1 MDWILLKSTASTL
14 RHLAFCI
21 LLQIGLSVFVNN
33 NIILPLY
40 AIGPYVWLI
49 VNANSRKLLL
59 VIFLQLFVHWVQF
72 SDIYPIWQTDVLI
85 LLHSQLFGS
94 LTRRRNVMASIDHDC
109 CIEVETQKF
118 TSKPD
123 DIDDIDILHMSPI
136 NERSEKMFQSYISR
150 RETTLSVLFLSEDRQ
165 ASFEVNIGIRF
176 SYE

>member
-1 MDWILLKSTASTL
+1 
-14 RHLAFCI
+14 
-21 LLQIGLSVFVNN
+21 
-33 NIILPLY
+33 
-40 AIGPYVWLI
+40 
-49 VNANSRKLLL
+49 
-59 VIFLQLFVHWVQF
+59 
-72 SDIYPIWQTDVLI
+72 
-85 LLHSQLFGS
+85 
-94 LTRRRNVMASIDHDC
+94 MASIDHDC